1 MKKFLLVTFIS
12 LVTLSTTFAAY
23 IFPGWDC
30 KDVAKIN
37 QAIIDAQTENKKEI
51 VILRLVVMKNIVE
64 KNLTTFNAIK
74 NEIDTLVNTS
84 TTLNNNDKERIKKV
98 LTVSIIMRS
107 KNSDLI
113 QQGAEYLKAN
123 ISYKEPFFLN
133 YVSANIYTKNLSLT
147 NDEIYNYIITYFK
160 RNQNLK
166 NVKSTTALKAV
177 KKFVEICPNVSYT
190 TQKEDLTYLNRIFTR
205 KLIENKTLWEPVVVQ
220 IRTALETY

>member
-1 MKKFLLVTFIS
+1 MKKFLLVTVIS

-23 IFPGWDC
+23 TFPGWDC

-74 NEIDTLVNTS
+74 NEIETLVNAS
-84 TTLNNNDKERIKKV
+84 TTLNNNDKERTKKS

-113 QQGAEYLKAN
+113 RQGAEYLKAN
-123 ISYKEPFFLN
+123 ISYKDPFLLN
-133 YVSANIYTKNLSLT
+133 YVSINIYTKNLSLT

-166 NVKSTTALKAV
+166 HVKSVTALKAV
-177 KKFVEICPNVSYT
+177 KKFIEICPNVSYT

-205 KLIENKTLWEPVVVQ
+205 KLIENKTQWEPVVVQ